1 MLETIDFIEQAGGDR
16 RDDCASHGCDYR
28 IDSGAVE
35 VAGWPAAWRVCSRC
49 GKRTFQW
56 LPANEAECYSELMT
70 AGAKPFGQISG
81 QDDLFPL

>member
-16 RDDCASHGCDYR
+16 RDDCASYGCCYR

-49 GKRTFQW
+49 GTRTFQW
-56 LPANEAECYSELMT
+56 LPESEASCFPELMT
-70 AGAKPFGQISG
+70 AGAELSG
-81 QDDLFPL
+81 QHEAQGTLFRD